1 MRGES
6 GVNGGIF
13 RHSFLTVRR
22 AKPNLQSKPRSRHA
36 LCFFTCVQMQMS
48 RQSLACRWF
57 AVRSRP
63 QWSLLAARIL
73 ARQNAPIGHFL
84 RRADPPAVRS
94 PAPIGSAAPGRH
106 GVPFPAFVLL
116 SPVISLHASGWH
128 PLRRGGSVA
137 PNFAPSVDCFG
148 CHPHACA
155 QGVFKFLSADRKP
168 TP

>member
-1 MRGES
+1 L

-13 RHSFLTVRR
+13 RHSFLTVRQ
-22 AKPNLQSKPRSRHA
+22 AKTNLQKQTP
-36 LCFFTCVQMQMS
+36 LP
-48 RQSLACRWF
+48 
-57 AVRSRP
+57 SRP
-63 QWSLLAARIL
+63 LLFHMRSNADVAPSASAQVVRGAVAASMVAFGGSFF
-73 ARQNAPIGHFL
+73 ARQIAPIGRFL

-94 PAPIGSAAPGRH
+94 PAPTGSAAPGRH

-116 SPVISLHASGWH
+116 SPVLPLHASGWH
-128 PLRRGGSVA
+128 PLRRGGGGRRLTLHLSVIY
-137 PNFAPSVDCFG
+137 FG

>member
-1 MRGES
+1 M

-13 RHSFLTVRR
+13 RHSFLTVRQ
-22 AKPNLQSKPRSRHA
+22 AKTNLQKQTP
-36 LCFFTCVQMQMS
+36 LP
-48 RQSLACRWF
+48 
-57 AVRSRP
+57 SRP
-63 QWSLLAARIL
+63 LLFHMRSNADVAPSASAQVVRGAVAASMVAFGGSFF
-73 ARQNAPIGHFL
+73 ARQIAPIGRFL

-94 PAPIGSAAPGRH
+94 PAPTGSAAPGRH

-155 QGVFKFLSADRKP
+155 QGVFKVSLADRKP